1 MKYIK
6 AFAKFVYPFIK
17 IQLLLLLFI
26 IISTGISLAPP
37 YALKVLIDNCIPNKD
52 LDLLYKIGE
61 ILLLVYLARSGINH
75 LNAHYST
82 LIFNKIGDNIRR
94 KLFNNMILQPYEYFE
109 NNTQGN
115 LIQKINFEVSKI
127 QSFLSNVM
135 ISFINNLF
143 LVAGLSFMLAITNKL
158 LFLLYLSVFPI
169 PFLINLFFNKKIK
182 KLIKESS
189 ILEGRLFNFYIDK
202 IKNMALIKSYNSI
215 SIENER
221 LEGQLSTIFNN
232 IKSRSVFGSLSSNL
246 SGLFISIGPLLILMV
261 GGYQAILGNITIG
274 AVVAFIQYSNRLTP
288 HLNGIIGIHLEYSQ
302 VLISMKQIYPLLE
315 LKEEDKNG
323 VRKSSLF
330 IKNIVKIDIN
340 KLTFMRNEKP
350 VIKDLC
356 FKFEQ
361 GTSYAIVGEN
371 GSGKSTLL
379 KILCG
384 FYTPTDGTII
394 VNNEHS
400 LSDLHDNS
408 WLDNIAVVFQEPLI
422 LNDTILANIS
432 YGSIVPVI
440 EKVWDALET
449 VGLANFVK
457 NLPNGLL
464 TIYGDGENELKMSG
478 GQRQLLALAR
488 ALYRDRS
495 VLILDEA
502 TSAVDTKNEEQ
513 ILIKI
518 KEKYKNKI
526 VIFVSH
532 RLSTIK
538 NLDRIGV
545 MANGLILE
553 EGKHAD
559 LLSNTSHYRS
569 IFQSQF

>member
-17 IQLLLLLFI
+17 IQLLLLVFI
-26 IISTGISLAPP
+26 IISTAISLAPP

-82 LIFNKIGDNIRR
+82 LIYNKIGDNIRR
-94 KLFNNMILQPYEYFE
+94 TLFNNMILQPYEYFE

-115 LIQKINFEVSKI
+115 LVQKINFEVSKI

-143 LVAGLSFMLAITNKL
+143 LVVGVSFMLAITNKL

-189 ILEGRLFNFYIDK
+189 ILEGDLFNFYIDK
-202 IKNMALIKSYNSI
+202 IKNISLIKSYNSI

-221 LEGQLSTIFNN
+221 LKEQLSTIFSN
-232 IKSRSVFGSLSSNL
+232 IKSRSVFGSLSGNL

-261 GGYQAILGNITIG
+261 GGYQAILGNLTIG

-288 HLNGIIGIHLEYSQ
+288 PLNGIIGIHLEYSQ
-302 VLISMKQIYPLLE
+302 VLISMKHIYPLLV
-315 LKEEDKNG
+315 LKEEDKNELG
-323 VRKSSLF
+323 KSSLF

-340 KLTFMRNEKP
+340 KLTFVRDEKP

-384 FYTPTDGTII
+384 FYTPTEGTIL

-400 LSDLHDNS
+400 LSDLNDNS

-422 LNDTILANIS
+422 LNDSILSNIS

-440 EKVWDALET
+440 EKVWDALDT